1 MCNNDHPYSKNQ
13 HGKQIDSGFF
23 KGPIVAHTQILV
35 QGYHCFYT
43 EELNQTLSSIFGT
56 GYITILQTFMPIL
69 DTISRLLNGTAL
81 NILAT

>member
-23 KGPIVAHTQILV
+23 KGPIMTHTQILE
-35 QGYHCFYT
+35 QGFCCFYK
-43 EELNQTLSSIFGT
+43 EELNQMFSSTCGT

-69 DTISRLLNGTAL
+69 DTIIIIKNAKWNSS
-81 NILAT
+81 